1 MLTDSERFAFTPRR
15 IHGFAS
21 TGNAYDATQTDDR
34 IASGHAADPAG
45 RRRRRGPLLAFA
57 VTQVTGK
64 LHGVQP
70 KAHETLAISPP
81 PSTSAPTTS
90 RPPSRWPK
98 RSASPSIPHWPRLPR
113 LRPEPHHRRTIM
125 LTTATPAG

>member
-45 RRRRRGPLLAFA
+45 RRRRRGPLLALCRHPGDGQTPWRPTQGARDAGDFA
-57 VTQVTGK
+57 AAFNISTDDI
-64 LHGVQP
+64 
-70 KAHETLAISPP
+70 AAAIALAQALGFAIDPALAAL
-81 PSTSAPTTS
+81 TAP
-90 RPPSRWPK
+90 
-98 RSASPSIPHWPRLPR
+98 A
-113 LRPEPHHRRTIM
+113 
-125 LTTATPAG
+125 A